1 MADDNKRSDEPEDG
15 EQEAQAPSKSRRKWW
30 LVGGLMLLLAVLGVV
45 ITLFLL
51 GTFSEDG
58 EPDESEQASV
68 VAPPSSAAIYYPLNP
83 EFISNYDVRGR
94 QRFLKVEMTLM
105 LRESDVISA
114 IELHMPALRNTLV
127 MLLRGQVYEE
137 LQTPEGKEL
146 LRQRSLLAIQAVLEA
161 EIGKPGIEQVLFTN
175 LVMQ

>member
-1 MADDNKRSDEPEDG
+1 TG
-15 EQEAQAPSKSRRKWW
+15 EAAPKSPRKWW
-30 LVGGLMLLLAVLGVV
+30 LIGGLMLVLALLGVA

-51 GTFSEDG
+51 GTYSADEIPVDG
-58 EPDESEQASV
+58 EQADA
-68 VAPPSSAAIYYPLNP
+68 APPPSQAAIYYPLNP

-105 LRESDVISA
+105 LRETDVISA
-114 IELHMPALRNTLV
+114 IELHMPALRNALV

-146 LRQRSLLAIQAVLEA
+146 LRQRS
-161 EIGKPGIEQVLFTN
+161 
-175 LVMQ
+175 